1 MPRILPIFAS
11 IAMSVIMLGAASS
24 PTLAA
29 QAGPDYRL
37 TAATPV
43 LGTQISGDTLWRCNT
58 SGCTAASATSRPAI
72 VCVKA
77 ARSLG
82 KLESFS
88 FRDANFGAEALAKC
102 NEKAR

>member
-11 IAMSVIMLGAASS
+11 IAMSLVMLGAASS

-29 QAGPDYRL
+29 QTGPDYRL
-37 TAATPV
+37 TAATSV
-43 LGTQISGDTLWRCNT
+43 SGTQISGETVWRCT
-58 SGCTAASATSRPAI
+58 DSRCSAASATSRPAI
-72 VCVKA
+72 VCAKA

-88 FRDANFGAEALAKC
+88 FRDSSFDADALAKC